1 MENPNL
7 RNPHLNGEPFFW
19 QAGPV
24 GVLLLHG
31 FTATP
36 VEVRAAADKLSSL
49 GYSVAGPLLPG
60 HATRPAD
67 LNRVRWR
74 DWVDAAE
81 LAYRD
86 LRTNCA
92 RVFVGGESMG
102 ACTTLT
108 FALNHPE
115 RVETLL
121 LTAPA
126 IGETMNTEAPRFV
139 EMAGRIQALGLPA
152 FLAAAREVW
161 RNDFHWPED
170 VIEAVNANFASH
182 QSAGLAT
189 VMRTAMM
196 WVMPDMERLRALR
209 CPACVIAWP
218 DDALHP
224 LALAE
229 RVAGLIPRAR
239 LEIVPPLPEVFH
251 NPALVGSIY
260 GRYLAQ
266 LQ

>member
-86 LRTNCA
+86 LRASCA
-92 RVFVGGESMG
+92 RVFIGGELMG
-102 ACTTLT
+102 AVV
-108 FALNHPE
+108 ALYLATEHPE
-115 RVETLL
+115 AAGVLAFSPALRIRLSRFKQLQVRALAPFVAAVPKGGLDVEDQWQGYPVNPLKGVVQLLELQRALLARLHLIRQPVLVVQGRLDTTIDPRV
-121 LTAPA
+121 
-126 IGETMNTEAPRFV
+126 GEMIL
-139 EMAGRIQALGLPA
+139 AGVSSNIKELRWFERSSHVVLIDQEL
-152 FLAAAREVW
+152 
-161 RNDFHWPED
+161 DS
-170 VIEAVNANFASH
+170 VIEVVAQFMDRAVL
-182 QSAGLAT
+182 G
-189 VMRTAMM
+189 
-196 WVMPDMERLRALR
+196 
-209 CPACVIAWP
+209 
-218 DDALHP
+218 
-224 LALAE
+224 
-229 RVAGLIPRAR
+229 
-239 LEIVPPLPEVFH
+239 
-251 NPALVGSIY
+251 
-260 GRYLAQ
+260 
-266 LQ
+266 

>member
-1 MENPNL
+1 MSKLL
-7 RNPHLNGEPFFW
+7 RIPSDGLEIVAETFG
-19 QAGPV
+19 AGPPLV
-24 GVLLLHG
+24 FAHGLSGNRHGVRRQLAPLADRYRIVIFDQRGHG
-31 FTATP
+31 DSTPATDP
-36 VEVRAAADKLSSL
+36 ALYTPERMAGDMAA
-49 GYSVAGPLLPG
+49 VM
-60 HATRPAD
+60 
-67 LNRVRWR
+67 
-74 DWVDAAE
+74 DAFGISKAI
-81 LAYRD
+81 
-86 LRTNCA
+86 
-92 RVFVGGESMG
+92 VGGESMG

-108 FALNHPE
+108 FALRHPE
-115 RVETLL
+115 RVEALL

-126 IGETMNTEAPRFV
+126 IGDTMNTEAPRFI

-182 QSAGLAT
+182 QSDGLAT

-196 WVMPDMERLRALR
+196 WLMPEMERLRGLR
-209 CPACVIAWP
+209 CPTCVIAWP

-251 NPALVGSIY
+251 NPTLVGSIY